1 MIMLLCSCNSLQVFF
16 FYVFEK
22 KKYFSFMYWKK
33 KVSSEHEDHD
43 SSKAR
48 RPPFISHM
56 NQELRLP
63 GRSAHL
69 ILESHYC

>member
-22 KKYFSFMYWKK
+22 KVFFFYVLEK
-33 KVSSEHEDHD
+33 KVSSEHEDHA